1 MANCCVARSIDE
13 IVADD
18 RYRYLSEELRKYP
31 LASRGQ
37 GLLIP
42 MLQLAQERHGYL
54 PREDLMAVAAL
65 LQVPAAKVYG
75 VATFYNQFRL
85 APVGRHI
92 IKVCCG
98 TACHVK
104 GSALLLDALQAELGI
119 KAGETTRDGQFS
131 LEKVNCLG
139 ACGIAPVIAVDE
151 EFHGRMSA
159 GQIPRMLKLYDGP
172 GGPEGTW

>member
-1 MANCCVARSIDE
+1 MAKCCVARSIGE
-13 IVADD
+13 IVSDD
-18 RYRYLSEELRKYP
+18 RYRYLTDELRKNP
-31 LASRGQ
+31 DAERGQ
-37 GLLIP
+37 NLLIP
-42 MLQLAQERHGYL
+42 MLQLVQERHGYL
-54 PREDLMAVAAL
+54 PREDLMAIAAL
-65 LQVPAAKVYG
+65 LEVPVAKVYG

-85 APVGRHI
+85 VPVGRHL

-151 EFHGRMSA
+151 EFHGRMSPR
-159 GQIPRMLKLYDGP
+159 QIPRMLRLYDGP
-172 GGPEGTW
+172 GRP

>member
-1 MANCCVARSIDE
+1 MANCCVARSLDE

-18 RYRYLSEELRKYP
+18 RYRYLSDELRRHP
-31 LASRGQ
+31 GANRGQ
-37 GLLIP
+37 DLLIP
-42 MLQLAQERHGYL
+42 LLQLAQERHGFL
-54 PREDLMAVAAL
+54 PREDLMAIAAL
-65 LQVPAAKVYG
+65 LEAPVAKVYG

-92 IKVCCG
+92 IRVCRG

-119 KAGETTRDGQFS
+119 KPGETTRDRHFS

-151 EFHGRMSA
+151 EFHGRMSPR
-159 GQIPRMLKLYDGP
+159 QITRMLKLYDRADRS
-172 GGPEGTW
+172 